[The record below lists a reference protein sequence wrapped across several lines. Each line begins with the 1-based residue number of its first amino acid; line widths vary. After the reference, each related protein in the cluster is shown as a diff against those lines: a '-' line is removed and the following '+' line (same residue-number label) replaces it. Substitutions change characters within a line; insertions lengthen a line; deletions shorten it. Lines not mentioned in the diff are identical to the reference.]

1 MFASY
6 ELFILSIGCA
16 RLAGAKQACAF
27 VPSYRAKHSH
37 HQYLG
42 VRFENLFLPTIV

>member
-16 RLAGAKQACAF
+16 RLAGAKPACAF
-27 VPSYRAKHSH
+27 VP
-37 HQYLG
+37 L
-42 VRFENLFLPTIV
+42 